1 MKAFVLIEA
10 ILNLLQATEEIE
22 TLSNE
27 AKKDFVYRIEEMRK
41 QLFWLGHFDNKK
53 YSQLLD
59 ERELLLI
66 HSIVW

>member
-1 MKAFVLIEA
+1 MKAFILIEA
-10 ILNLLQATEEIE
+10 ILNFLQATEEIE

-41 QLFWLGHFDNKK
+41 QLFWLGYFDNKK

>member
-27 AKKDFVYRIEEMRK
+27 AKKR
-41 QLFWLGHFDNKK
+41 LCLPH
-53 YSQLLD
+53 
-59 ERELLLI
+59 
-66 HSIVW
+66 

>member
-41 QLFWLGHFDNKK
+41 QLFGLGYFDNKK

>member
-27 AKKDFVYRIEEMRK
+27 AKKDFVYCIEEMRK
-41 QLFWLGHFDNKK
+41 QLFWLGYFDNKK

>member
-10 ILNLLQATEEIE
+10 ILNLLQETEEIE

-41 QLFWLGHFDNKK
+41 QLFWLGYFDNKK

-59 ERELLLI
+59 ERELLLV

>member
-1 MKAFVLIEA
+1 MKSSVLIKA

-41 QLFWLGHFDNKK
+41 QLFWLGYFDNKK
-53 YSQLLD
+53 YSQLLK
-59 ERELLLI
+59 EHELLLI